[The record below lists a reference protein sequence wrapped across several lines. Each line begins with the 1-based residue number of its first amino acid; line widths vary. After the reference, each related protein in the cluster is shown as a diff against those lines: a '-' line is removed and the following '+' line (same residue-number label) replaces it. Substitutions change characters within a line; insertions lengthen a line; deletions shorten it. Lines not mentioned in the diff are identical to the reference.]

1 MNDDLELFYDDSL
14 QQLKFLED
22 ALLEVSQ
29 NGANTDNIGEIF
41 RSFHTIKG
49 SAGMFDFELV
59 VNFTHKAESL
69 LDAIRHGKIA
79 MSDDLV
85 MLFFECKDHIEILL
99 DNAINNSLLTPEALN
114 NHNKLINIL
123 NHELNTTTSDS
134 SHNLQES
141 STQITLN
148 LQDFGKT
155 SQSAKL
161 WNINVKFGDDFFTS
175 GMDIF
180 SVLKFL
186 TKQGEIVSFDAN
198 ADNVPTLNEYQ
209 PLTPYI
215 TFEILYSSESDYD
228 EIYETFEFIIDDIT
242 LDIKQAES
250 AKSYE
255 PEIIQTPIEQ
265 TIISQNNQVTPN
277 TQQKEKTAT
286 FRVDSK
292 KVDSIINSMSQMVI
306 HHGKILDIAMRKFDD
321 IDFIEELEEFSSLMD
336 ELRNAIMGVRLMPIG
351 DSFGKFKRIVADTAK
366 KLDKDVE
373 FIIKGEDTEI
383 DKTIIEKIS
392 DPLVHMLRNSID
404 HGLETKEER
413 SKSGKNPKGQ
423 IILDVSVDGGTI
435 LIVISDDGKGI
446 NKQRVLE
453 KAISNN
459 LVKQT
464 DKLSDKEICNLIF
477 AAGLSTAEQISDI
490 SGRGVG
496 MDVVKANIEDL
507 RGSVEVDSKSGFG
520 STFTIRLPSS
530 LAIID
535 GLLVMVGRQKF
546 IIPIENIV
554 QCLEYTDAFVKKHQ
568 SDGFLNIYDELIPI
582 VNAKKYF
589 DEELDFRERENIIIV
604 KIGKSKM
611 AILVDELEGELQCV
625 LKPLGVL
632 FENVVGINSATIL
645 GNGDIAFVF
654 DVAKILEG
662 VKNG

>member
-1 MNDDLELFYDDSL
+1 MNEDLELFYDDSL
-14 QQLKFLED
+14 QQLKFLEN

-29 NGANTDNIGEIF
+29 NGANADNIGEIF

-49 SAGMFDFELV
+49 SAGMFDFELI

-69 LDAIRHGKIA
+69 LDAIRHGKIV

-85 MLFFECKDHIEILL
+85 MLFFECKDHIETLL
-99 DNAINNSLLTPEALN
+99 DSTINNHPLTLEALG
-114 NHNKLINIL
+114 NHTKLINIL
-123 NHELNTTTSDS
+123 NHELGSASSSS

-141 STQITLN
+141 ATQMTTLN
-148 LQDFGKT
+148 LHDFGKT
-155 SQSAKL
+155 PEPTKL
-161 WNINVKFGDDFFTS
+161 WNININFGDEFFTS

-186 TKQGEIVSFDAN
+186 TKQGEIVSIIAN
-198 ADNVPTLNEYQ
+198 TDDIPNLEIYQ
-209 PLTPYI
+209 PLKPYI
-215 TFEILYSSESDYD
+215 KFEILYSSESSYD
-228 EIYETFEFIIDDIT
+228 EIYEIFEFIIDDIT
-242 LDIKQAES
+242 LSIKQKES
-250 AKSYE
+250 NE
-255 PEIIQTPIEQ
+255 PKPIEIPTEQ
-265 TIISQNNQVTPN
+265 LVISQNNLGAAN
-277 TQQKEKTAT
+277 SIQKEKTAT

-306 HHGKILDIAMRKFDD
+306 HHGKILDIATKKFDD
-321 IDFIEELEEFSSLMD
+321 VDFIEELEEFSSLIE
-336 ELRNAIMGVRLMPIG
+336 ELRNSIMGVRLMPIG

-413 SKSGKNPKGQ
+413 STSGKNPKGQ

-459 LVKQT
+459 LVKPI
-464 DKLSDKEICNLIF
+464 DKLSDKEIYNLIF

-507 RGSVEVDSKSGFG
+507 RGNVEVDSKAGIG
-520 STFTIRLPSS
+520 SIFTIRLPSS

-535 GLLVMVGRQKF
+535 GLLVMVGNQKF
-546 IIPIENIV
+546 IIAIENIV

-568 SDGFLNIYDELIPI
+568 SDGFLNIYNELIPV
-582 VNAKKYF
+582 VNTKKYF
-589 DEELDFRERENIIIV
+589 DEELAFGQRENIIIV
-604 KIGKSKM
+604 RVGKSQL
-611 AILVDELEGELQCV
+611 AILVDELIGELQCV

-654 DVAKILEG
+654 DIAKILEG